1 MRRDPY
7 HDLLGVRALDATPLE
22 PRWRHMIGLNTL
34 PWLEDHVIDS
44 QIVFP
49 GSGYLCMAIEAI
61 GQFSRE
67 RHPER
72 PLETISLR
80 NVSFLRALIV
90 PELPDRT
97 EMQLSLSPEPSE
109 ELGFTFRVSSLRDG
123 EWREHCTGSVQ
134 GRLTQ
139 VNAWGEGKHH
149 PLGKAP
155 EIFDRSRKSYGHHEL
170 YRLLSE
176 SGNTYGPAFSGI
188 QHLSLNN
195 DTALAT
201 VKVPDIAA
209 FMPAQYQQPHLIH
222 PSTLDT
228 ILHSVL
234 PLASRCFGKG
244 SIMPVHINE
253 LLISATA
260 PILKEPSSQFDVCSQ
275 LRSAHFRTAYTDLSV
290 SVSGREILTAS
301 GIEMRS
307 LAVQSGP
314 VDESRDIAG
323 ICYEIAWRPDID
335 MALSNDIPSSTTLG
349 DIVRNIMFKK
359 GTLAVLNLV
368 TDHHDLTS
376 AFFDALPTR
385 DIKRLEYELASPT
398 TDSFH
403 EAHKRLRGYPIRYR
417 TLDVEA
423 DILGQ
428 GFEAGCYD
436 VVLIQ
441 GTSLFES
448 ASVLVRPDGVVIL
461 ERKEA
466 NEDESWHTNLREASL
481 EAQLSFYDAQRESHF
496 AIVRPARTEEWPE
509 YVRIL
514 THSDGHA
521 SPAYVV
527 ALQESLISRAVEV
540 SVSTLQSLSTSFD
553 ASALKAEA
561 GRLCFVVVDDEPE
574 SPILADPNCFEV
586 VTTLLKQPSVRIL
599 WISPDE
605 PAPMQQITGV
615 ARTAHAENDGLRL
628 TLVHVASRLLLAD
641 GFVHGTMRELLKR
654 AFASQ
659 GPHIERE
666 YCIDEAGVVL
676 VPRVHSSASLNS
688 VVHAENTSHDQ
699 CYDGV
704 KLVQFAEDARTFA
717 LCGQANK
724 KMLPGGEPTFHQQ
737 PETTGILADQDLEV
751 QVDAFEVSS
760 YDSNMSH
767 WAYAGVV
774 TRIGT
779 AVHDWSP
786 GERVLL
792 IGSIQGANRIRVP
805 SKCAARLPSI
815 MTPAE
820 GAGRLLEAM
829 TASYALHS
837 QARLSPQNS
846 LLVHDALSPVGRA
859 AVAFAHSMGA
869 RVHATS
875 GSVSESCLITAE
887 LDIPESQV
895 IRIGQ
900 RNTTKCP
907 SMVSKFDVILQAS
920 PSEVPEHIISR
931 LKPFGCFVVAAIDA
945 SKPGRQME
953 TMAVPK
959 TLRNQAIFFCD
970 LAQLLQERP
979 KLTSELLQQAI
990 GILEHSLSSGSD
1002 ICVRPVTH
1010 VAQALHLVE
1019 TGVYDRVVLEADA
1032 KSTIK
1037 AVLQPRVDDQWS
1049 RDFTYII
1056 TGGLG
1061 DLGQRLLSLM
1071 ARRGAK
1077 HLVTLSR
1084 RPVDEKERLRIQ
1096 MHLREASPGCN
1107 LYCISCD
1114 LTAEASLQRAADALT
1129 RIGVPPVRGIIQSAA
1144 ILQASQALSPLS
1156 VCCRSSMS
1164 ANLAVLRIVLWT
1176 P

>member
-1 MRRDPY
+1 MFESRISKEYRMRRDPY
-7 HDLLGVRALDATPLE
+7 HDLLGVRALDATPIE
-22 PRWRHMIGLNTL
+22 PRWRHMVGLNTL

-44 QIVFP
+44 QVVFP

-61 GQFSRE
+61 RQISRE

-72 PLETISLR
+72 LLETISLR
-80 NVSFLRALIV
+80 NVSFLRALVV

-97 EMQLSLSPEPSE
+97 EMQLSLSPEPGE

-123 EWREHCTGSVQ
+123 EWHEYCTGSVQ
-134 GRLTQ
+134 GLLAQ
-139 VNAWGEGKHH
+139 ANAWGEEEQN

-155 EIFDRSRKSYGHHEL
+155 EVFTQSSKAYGHDEL
-170 YRLLSE
+170 YRVLSD
-176 SGNTYGPAFSGI
+176 SGNTYGPAFAGI
-188 QHLSLNN
+188 QHLTLNN

-201 VKVPDIAA
+201 VTVPDIAA
-209 FMPAQYQQPHLIH
+209 FMPAQHQQPHLIH
-222 PSTLDT
+222 PSTLD
-228 ILHSVL
+228 IVLHTVL

-260 PILKEPSSQFDVCSQ
+260 PILKEPSSQFDVCSL
-275 LRSAHFRTAYTDLSV
+275 LRSVHFRTAYTDLSA
-290 SVSGREILTAS
+290 SSAGREILTAS

-314 VDESRDIAG
+314 VDESRDTSG
-323 ICYEIAWRPDID
+323 ICYELAWRPDID
-335 MALSNDIPSSTTLG
+335 MVLSNNIPSSTTLS
-349 DIVRNIMFKK
+349 DIVCDIMFKK

-368 TDHHDLTS
+368 TDHHDLTA
-376 AFFDALPTR
+376 AFFDALPTH
-385 DIKRLEYELASPT
+385 DIKSLEYELASST
-398 TDSFH
+398 KDSFN
-403 EAHKRLRGYPIRYR
+403 EVHKQLRGYPIRYR
-417 TLDVEA
+417 TLDVEG

-428 GFEAGCYD
+428 GFEAGHYD

-441 GTSLFES
+441 RASLFES
-448 ASVLVRPDGVVIL
+448 ASVLVKPNGVVIL

-466 NEDESWHTNLREASL
+466 KEDESWCVNLGEASL
-481 EAQLSFYDAQRESHF
+481 EARLSFYDAQRESHF
-496 AIVRPARTEEWPE
+496 VIARPVWTEEWPE

-521 SPAYVV
+521 SPGYVT
-527 ALQESLISRAVEV
+527 ALKESLVSRAVEV
-540 SVSTLQSLSTSFD
+540 SVSTLQSLDASFD
-553 ASALKAEA
+553 ASALGTEA
-561 GRLCFVVVDDEPE
+561 GRLCFVVVDDPE
-574 SPILADPNCFEV
+574 SPILADPDCFQV
-586 VTTLLKQPSVRIL
+586 VTTLLKQLARIV
-599 WISPDE
+599 WISPDD

-641 GFVHGTMRELLKR
+641 SCVHDTMREILKR
-654 AFASQ
+654 AFASP

-666 YCIDEAGVVL
+666 YRIDEAGVVL
-676 VPRVHSSASLNS
+676 VPRVHPSASLNS
-688 VVHAENTSHDQ
+688 VVHAEDISYCQ
-699 CYDGV
+699 YDGV
-704 KLVQFAEDARTFA
+704 QLVQFAQDARTFA
-717 LCGQANK
+717 LCDANG
-724 KMLPGGEPTFHQQ
+724 KMLPGGEPTFHQL
-737 PETTGILADQDLEV
+737 PATTSVLAHQDLEV
-751 QVDAFEVSS
+751 QIEAFEVSNP
-760 YDSNMSH
+760 DSNMSH

-805 SKCAARLPSI
+805 SKCAARLPPKL
-815 MTPAE
+815 TPDE
-820 GAGRLLEAM
+820 GAGRLLDAM

-837 QARLSPQNS
+837 QARLSPQS
-846 LLVHDALSPVGRA
+846 SILVHDALSPVGRA
-859 AVAFAHSMGA
+859 AVAFARSIGA
-869 RVHATS
+869 RVHATA
-875 GSVSESCLITAE
+875 GSVSELCLITAE
-887 LDIPESQV
+887 LDIPEDQV
-895 IRIGQ
+895 IRIEQ
-900 RNTTKCP
+900 RHTTKPP
-907 SMVSKFDVILQAS
+907 SMVSKFDVILQAG
-920 PSEVPEHIISR
+920 PSEVPEQILPR
-931 LKPFGCFVVAAIDA
+931 LRPFGSFVVAAVDA
-945 SKPGRQME
+945 SRPGRQME

-959 TLRNQAIFFCD
+959 MLRNQAIFFCD

-979 KLTSELLQQAI
+979 ELTSELLQQAI
-990 GILEHSLSSGSD
+990 GILEHSLPSKSD
-1002 ICVRPVTH
+1002 ICVRPITH

-1019 TGVYDRVVLEADA
+1019 TGIYDRVVLEADA

-1037 AVLQPRVDDQWS
+1037 VVLQPQVDDQWPKN
-1049 RDFTYII
+1049 FTYII

-1084 RPVDEKERLRIQ
+1084 RPVDEKERVRIQ
-1096 MHLREASPGCN
+1096 MHLREASPDCN

-1114 LTAEASLQRAADALT
+1114 LTSEDSLQRAADTLT

-1144 ILQASQALSPLS
+1144 ILQVSQALH
-1156 VCCRSSMS
+1156 VTC
-1164 ANLAVLRIVLWT
+1164 AAGAVN
-1176 P
+1176 